1 MLGSGGQLGGQA
13 LYGNPGTGGVK
24 MIVVSS
30 GQLAGTTSK
39 PVKISCLPH
48 VGQKH

>member
-1 MLGSGGQLGGQA
+1 MLGGGGQLGGQA

-39 PVKISCLPH
+39 PVYSSH
-48 VGQKH
+48 VYRTKN

>member
-1 MLGSGGQLGGQA
+1 MTSVVAGGAQA
-13 LYGNPGTGGVK
+13 LYGNPGAGVK

-39 PVKISCLPH
+39 PVRQQSH
-48 VGQKH
+48 F